1 MSPFWLDITCQE
13 RKQRAARG
21 VCRQTTLAASIRT
34 CLLLVLAI
42 TSAAILPLRA
52 QTSENQPALP
62 DERLFFESKWR
73 YSYTLH
79 AESNTIIHRAD
90 AGYDYYLYFRYDYS
104 YQEYLQGKLS
114 VGNWSLN
121 GRTLFYSF
129 QYVNKFDIIQLNKS
143 ILVLEFTQRNSKGT
157 YQYHFVRVEGKDAP
171 FVKPANE
178 LPEVIVEAAAGKKGK
193 SLPDRVA
200 YGRRSNKKKR
210 AAATAAP
217 LPHINIELIGGGYY
231 GGVDPVVKD
240 FIHIKADGRLIR
252 EFQSVNQPLLSVKR
266 NISREELELLADF
279 VTKEGFFR
287 MERVY
292 DCRDS
297 ACSRRKGMKP
307 VPVPLR
313 LSITIG
319 QQKKVVTVAIWGQD
333 DNGMQY
339 VEYPPAIDKIV
350 QSIQQLANRP
360 EEAVVKK

>member
-1 MSPFWLDITCQE
+1 MSPSWLDIACQE
-13 RKQRAARG
+13 RKKRTNHDS
-21 VCRQTTLAASIRT
+21 CRQTTLAASTRT
-34 CLLLVLAI
+34 CLLLALAL
-42 TSAAILPLRA
+42 AAAAGFPLQA
-52 QTSENQPALP
+52 QTAENQPAMP

-79 AESNTIIHRAD
+79 AASNTVIHRAD
-90 AGYDYYLYFRYDYS
+90 EDYDYYLYFRYDYS

-143 ILVLEFTQRNSKGT
+143 ILVLEFTQRYSKGT

-178 LPEVIVEAAAGKKGK
+178 LPEVIVEAAAGKREK
-193 SLPDRVA
+193 SQPDRGAVS
-200 YGRRSNKKKR
+200 RRNKKKR
-210 AAATAAP
+210 VETAAP
-217 LPHINIELIGGGYY
+217 TPYINIELIGGGYY

-240 FIHIKADGRLIR
+240 FIHVKTDGRLVR

-279 VTKEGFFR
+279 VTKEGFFK

-292 DCRDS
+292 DCRD
-297 ACSRRKGMKP
+297 ATCSRRKGMKP

-313 LSITIG
+313 LSISVG
-319 QQKKVVTVAIWGQD
+319 QQRKVVTIAIWGRD
-333 DNGMQY
+333 ENGMQY
-339 VEYPPAIDKIV
+339 VDYPPALDKII
-350 QSIQQLANRP
+350 QAIQQLANRP
-360 EEAVVKK
+360 EEAVVRK